1 MSNGDTVAK
10 LLELAIGAEKAAEEL
25 YRRLEAKFAQH
36 RDIADFWRGYAAEE
50 AGHARWL
57 EKLRATLSPA
67 QLSAPAD
74 PGMLK
79 EAYMIAQ
86 FSIENALKQVKNLED
101 AYQLV
106 NELEHS
112 ETNVVFEFLITHYA
126 SDKEAQSFL
135 RSQLKD
141 HISRLV
147 AEFPAGLRTRASRQA
162 IRVLE

>member
-1 MSNGDTVAK
+1 MSNENTVAK

-25 YRRLEAKFAQH
+25 YRQLEAKFAQH
-36 RDIADFWRGYAAEE
+36 QDVADFWRGYAAEE

-57 EKLRATLSPA
+57 QKLRDTQSPE

-74 PGMLK
+74 PSILK
-79 EAYMIAQ
+79 EAYMLAQ
-86 FSIENALKQVKNLED
+86 FSTEHALKQVKTLED

-106 NELEHS
+106 NELENS
-112 ETNVVFEFLITHYA
+112 ETNMVFEFLITNYS

-141 HISRLV
+141 HIARLV
-147 AEFPAGLRTRASRQA
+147 VEFPARFRQRASRQA
-162 IRVLE
+162 TRALE